1 MKKIMVP
8 GIGVEALGDG
18 MIMRGVRDDKDI
30 STFAAFHGSGSNKVY
45 GRMSSEWCRVWRM
58 TCENLMRHHPEVLRD
73 EFVIVED
80 ERTGEIVSTTCL
92 LPWHCQY
99 EGVSLDAAMLE
110 EVGTRPEYRHRG
122 FIRAQMDRFHRNVA
136 DRRFDFSII
145 WGIPYF
151 YRQYGYTYALDMQTA
166 DTIPAW
172 EIPDAGKSEKS
183 PYRIR
188 DAVEDDAGVLAQL
201 YQRSRSSLQ
210 LYDIRSLDYWQFL
223 LKWMKYP
230 ARLIIDTRTGESVGY
245 FCVEKL
251 EEKEGIK
258 VYESAIFDNDAGMFV
273 LRHLKSE
280 FGNEI
285 QVGWPQTGELVR
297 LARSLGST
305 SLPVYQWLLRVPDVE
320 GLIRKIAPALER
332 RIEISVFNGMTRDL
346 CVNLYKKA
354 FMLRFRHGKLE
365 NVDAADFVDS
375 SIGAEGG
382 DINIPPDAFIRLVF
396 GYRKIDQLL
405 DAWPDITVKP
415 ESRYIVEVLF
425 PLMKSYFVMPW
436 QYYGPVD
443 L

>member
-1 MKKIMVP
+1 MVP

-245 FCVEKL
+245 FCVE
-251 EEKEGIK
+251 
-258 VYESAIFDNDAGMFV
+258 
-273 LRHLKSE
+273 
-280 FGNEI
+280 
-285 QVGWPQTGELVR
+285 
-297 LARSLGST
+297 
-305 SLPVYQWLLRVPDVE
+305 
-320 GLIRKIAPALER
+320 
-332 RIEISVFNGMTRDL
+332 
-346 CVNLYKKA
+346 
-354 FMLRFRHGKLE
+354 
-365 NVDAADFVDS
+365 
-375 SIGAEGG
+375 
-382 DINIPPDAFIRLVF
+382 
-396 GYRKIDQLL
+396 
-405 DAWPDITVKP
+405 
-415 ESRYIVEVLF
+415 
-425 PLMKSYFVMPW
+425 
-436 QYYGPVD
+436 
-443 L
+443 